1 MVCFLLHGLSIVDSS
16 RPVSWFCCVDH
27 FYASFL
33 KVVIC
38 VNIFCACFLRIL
50 IRESNSYHDSLLFI
64 IADFYSFCIGAC
76 NSVLALCSYIF
87 FSAFKLLDFKKV
99 VLINR
104 YLLCNVVLFL
114 LYNRMHQRYVY
125 IVLLP
130 DETSSHTLISPL

>member
-1 MVCFLLHGLSIVDSS
+1 MVCFLIHGLSIVYSS
-16 RPVSWFCCVDH
+16 RPVSWFCCLDL
-27 FYASFL
+27 FYARFL
-33 KVVIC
+33 KLLIC
-38 VNIFCACFLRIL
+38 VNIFCARFLRIS
-50 IRESNSYHDSLLFI
+50 IRGSNSYHDSLLFI

-114 LYNRMHQRYVY
+114 LYNRMNQCYEY
-125 IVLLP
+125 IFLLP